1 MPTIYADLIRRTYR
15 GEAAHRHV
23 TAISQHH
30 RIQAS
35 PGYRAAAE
43 YVAAQLEAA
52 GLAVTIHRYPA
63 DGRARFWTSPSFLEW
78 QCEAAALHLL
88 DLEGATSSVPAD
100 LLCDYAALPTSLIQR
115 SISVEGDFEV
125 IALRGKGGIAPE
137 DYAGLD
143 VRGRVVLTGAPVA
156 RVAEL
161 AIRQRGAAG
170 ILFDGMV
177 AGGRTELDLPDARQ
191 YTSFWWAGET
201 VPDAWG
207 FVLSPRQGRSL
218 RARLADGKPV
228 RVRAKISSR
237 FYAGTFEVVDALI
250 PGAAVAISPATPQ
263 QPPAEILLV
272 SHLCHPLPGAHDN
285 GSGAAAL
292 IETAVTLA
300 RLIADGR
307 LPRPRRGIRFLW
319 PPEMTGTFAW
329 LAEHEEAVRAGRWL
343 AGLNLDM
350 VGADQC
356 QTGSIWEL
364 VSLPAAGAGFA
375 DHLLSWL
382 REPFL
387 EGVRH
392 REAPF
397 TDGSDHYILAD
408 PSVGIPT
415 PMLNQWPDKF
425 YHTSADT
432 PDRVSPDSLG
442 RSGALAAIYAY
453 WLATAGP
460 ADAAWLG
467 HLMASRGAAQ
477 VGREAAATAESLRAA
492 GDAAARSGIWSG
504 YRRASAFRA
513 ERMDAA
519 LESLNR
525 LGIEPT
531 VLAQLQTRAADAAAV
546 EDTYIRS
553 LLSEEVSHAAGG
565 ATADGNVPQSAGLQ
579 FPAPQTQSSGLR
591 YRAIFRAEAHLA
603 PTSEVAGWRSEAV
616 ALTPCRLAPGPI
628 DVALALQADRPQLI
642 PGFWKLG
649 DDAGDALHDSAS
661 LLQYWADGR
670 HTIADIADRVEL
682 ETGKAVGELA
692 LRYFRLL
699 AEAGL
704 ITLDAER

>member
-88 DLEGATSSVPAD
+88 DMEGATSSVPAD
-100 LLCDYAALPTSLIQR
+100 LLCDYAALPISLIQR
-115 SISVEGDFEV
+115 SISVEGDFEI

-201 VPDAWG
+201 QPDAWG
-207 FVLSPRQGRSL
+207 FVLSPRQGRTL
-218 RARLADGKPV
+218 RARLAGGKPV
-228 RVRAKISSR
+228 RVRASIRSR
-237 FYAGTFEVVDALI
+237 FYPGAFEVVDAHI
-250 PGAAVAISPATPQ
+250 PGAAEDTS
-263 QPPAEILLV
+263 PAEILLV

-329 LAEHEEAVRAGRWL
+329 LAGHSDAVAAGHWL

-460 ADAAWLG
+460 AEAAWLG
-467 HLMASRGAAQ
+467 HLMAARGAAQ
-477 VGREAAATAESLRAA
+477 AGREAAATAEALRET
-492 GDAAARSGIWSG
+492 GDAAARSGIWSRH
-504 YRRASAFRA
+504 RRASAFRA

-525 LGIEPT
+525 LGIEPAAL
-531 VLAQLQTRAADAAAV
+531 VQLQTRAADAAAA

-553 LLSEEVSHAAGG
+553 LLSEEVFHAAGG
-565 ATADGNVPQSAGLQ
+565 ATADGNVGRVGNPSYELI
-579 FPAPQTQSSGLR
+579 S
-591 YRAIFRAEAHLA
+591 RAEAHLA
-603 PTSEVAGWRSEAV
+603 PTAEVAGWRTEA
-616 ALTPCRLAPGPI
+616 ASLTPRRLAPGPI

-670 HTIADIADRVEL
+670 HTITDIADRVEL

-704 ITLDAER
+704 ILLDAAQ